1 MTSVLSQ
8 IVPRLVVMG
17 ASCVPRHRG
26 ACSLSLW
33 HVGVLPRVCA
43 VCEGMCRKECQ
54 ALSIG
59 GLGGRGARNRLFLYE
74 GARRALLVRAG
85 LGHATTGDASLMPAG
100 DTDSDAASNAAAT
113 KVQAILRGSAARKT
127 VTKSAASA
135 RKKVCWSTGW
145 WPQGWN
151 GIGGEGWRRRGW
163 SQWHVGGEEGCGDG
177 GGCVGGGGDGGLS

>member
-1 MTSVLSQ
+1 
-8 IVPRLVVMG
+8 
-17 ASCVPRHRG
+17 
-26 ACSLSLW
+26 
-33 HVGVLPRVCA
+33 
-43 VCEGMCRKECQ
+43 
-54 ALSIG
+54 
-59 GLGGRGARNRLFLYE
+59 
-74 GARRALLVRAG
+74 
-85 LGHATTGDASLMPAG
+85 MPAG

>member
-1 MTSVLSQ
+1 MFSFVVACGCAATSVCCVRRHVSKGMPS
-8 IVPRLVVMG
+8 IKHWGFGVPWRAQSVVSLLDEGCAPRAPG
-17 ASCVPRHRG
+17 AGGIGPR
-26 ACSLSLW
+26 AA
-33 HVGVLPRVCA
+33 PR
-43 VCEGMCRKECQ
+43 Q
-54 ALSIG
+54 A
-59 GLGGRGARNRLFLYE
+59 GR
-74 GARRALLVRAG
+74 V
-85 LGHATTGDASLMPAG
+85 LMPAG